1 VPTGEGEPDGLV
13 LIVWRIYLRNK
24 MGQNIFGP
32 LKILFSLTEIVDDED
47 KEK

>member
-1 VPTGEGEPDGLV
+1 
-13 LIVWRIYLRNK
+13 

-32 LKILFSLTEIVDDED
+32 LKILFLTEIVEDDD